1 MTNTQQNQDSLEQAI
16 NKLESHLK
24 YGKIK
29 GLVLSLIVL
38 LIFAAI
44 LFIGKS
50 CNTTPKSTDYKH
62 PFDSLKRQQSIDR
75 KQFAYQRA
83 EWEKEVTLSET
94 RERQQQAQIIA
105 LHERSKLQS
114 VQYTKLLS
122 SVKKTAPIECQDYI
136 DSIDVEC
143 GRLVNAKDD
152 VIAASISRGDSL
164 QMDLIKAKDF
174 IKVQN
179 DYIEKDSIRDSVK
192 DGLIEGMIKDNKE
205 IERKAKRERNGKRA
219 AIGVGVAMF
228 LIWLGVQVGG

>member
-62 PFDSLKRQQSIDR
+62 AFDSLQRKEALDYKQRAYKDAQFLKETELSEKRDR
-75 KQFAYQRA
+75 K
-83 EWEKEVTLSET
+83 
-94 RERQQQAQIIA
+94 QQAQIIA
-105 LHERSKLQS
+105 LQERSKLQS
-114 VQYTKLLS
+114 VQYTKLLA
-122 SVKKTAPIECQDYI
+122 SVKKTAPIDCQDYI
-136 DSIDVEC
+136 DSVDVEC
-143 GRLVNAKDD
+143 GKLVNAKDD
-152 VIAASISRGDSL
+152 IIAASISRGDSL

-179 DYIEKDSIRDSVK
+179 DYIENDSIRDSVK
-192 DGLIEGMIKDNKE
+192 YGLIEGMIKDNKKL
-205 IERKAKRERNGKRA
+205 ERKAKQERNGKRA
-219 AIGVGVAMF
+219 AIGVGVVMF